1 MIAPAIQAPG
11 ACTEHDRAI
20 IDATPMS
27 VPAAMIPVVVMDIDV
42 VVVPIITPV
51 IVVPIPTP
59 ISIPVVPIVI
69 PVIVPVVIPTGTVH
83 VDVVPV
89 VIDVDVVANV
99 VTDVVTNVVVIP
111 TTNNRAIW
119 FDVDARTGAIDTAQI
134 GTIDG
139 FGGNARWS
147 FARQRTSDG
156 TISRLT
162 WSSSW

>member
-156 TISRLT
+156 TIYRLT

>member
-59 ISIPVVPIVI
+59 ISIPVVPIIVPIVI

-99 VTDVVTNVVVIP
+99 VTDVVVIA
-111 TTNNRAIW
+111 TTNNWAIW
-119 FDVDARTGAIDTAQI
+119 FDVDTRTGAIDTAQI

>member
-99 VTDVVTNVVVIP
+99 VTDVVVIP

>member
-1 MIAPAIQAPG
+1 
-11 ACTEHDRAI
+11 
-20 IDATPMS
+20 MS
-27 VPAAMIPVVVMDIDV
+27 MPAAMIPVVVMDIDV

-51 IVVPIPTP
+51 IVVPVPTP

-69 PVIVPVVIPTGTVH
+69 PVVIPTGTVH

-99 VTDVVTNVVVIP
+99 VTDVVTDVVVIP

-134 GTIDG
+134 RTIDG

-147 FARQRTSDG
+147 FARQRSSDG

-162 WSSSW
+162 GSSSW

>member
-42 VVVPIITPV
+42 VVVPIVTPV

-99 VTDVVTNVVVIP
+99 VTDVVVIA
-111 TTNNRAIW
+111 TTNNWAIW

-139 FGGNARWS
+139 FGGNAWWS
-147 FARQRTSDG
+147 FARQRSSDG

>member
-59 ISIPVVPIVI
+59 ISIPVVPIIVPIVI

-99 VTDVVTNVVVIP
+99 VTDVVVIA
-111 TTNNRAIW
+111 TTNNWAIW

>member
-1 MIAPAIQAPG
+1 MITPAIQAPG